1 MVRHAIRLFLVTFF
15 PVLAGCDSLGQV
27 PGGLVADQSLTAPDG
42 LTRWFHYYVREE
54 GLAANAPVMI
64 VLHGG
69 TGNFNWVL
77 RNRNATNEWLE
88 VAREEGFLLLVPNGV
103 DPRNGNTRG
112 RRQQWNDCRSDAPA
126 LETGA
131 DDVGFVSALIDW
143 ADENFDVDLD
153 RVYVTGASNGGM
165 MSYRLAIELG
175 DRLAGIAAFI
185 ANLPADSECGAPA
198 GPVPVFIANGTEDGF
213 IPWEGG
219 AVTAD
224 PSRGRVQSASS
235 TRDFWLSLN
244 NAGGASS
251 TENGLCDAVCDD
263 SDGSTVSRAAYGG
276 SGASAPVV
284 FYTVEGGG
292 HIPPSID
299 HVVRG
304 LARRVIG
311 LGNQNRDIE
320 GVRRAWEFLKRQSL

>member
-1 MVRHAIRLFLVTFF
+1 MARHAIHLFLFAFF
-15 PVLAGCDSLGQV
+15 PVLAACGSLG
-27 PGGLVADQSLTAPDG
+27 PAPPGLVTNQSLTAPDG
-42 LTRWFHYYVREE
+42 LTRWFHYYVPE
-54 GLAANAPVMI
+54 GGLSAGAPVVI

-69 TGNFNWVL
+69 TGNFNWIL
-77 RNRNATNEWLE
+77 RDGNPTAEWLK
-88 VAREEGFLLLVPNGV
+88 VAEEEGILLLVPNGV
-103 DPRNGNTRG
+103 NPRNGDTRG
-112 RRQQWNDCRSDAPA
+112 SRQQWNDCRSHGPA
-126 LETGA
+126 ANSGA
-131 DDVGFVSALIDW
+131 DDVGFISELIAW
-143 ADENFDVDLD
+143 AGANFDVDLD

-219 AVTAD
+219 AVTGD
-224 PSRGRVQSASS
+224 PSRGRVQSAPS

-244 NAGGASS
+244 NIEGAPSV
-251 TENGLCDAVCDD
+251 EDGLCDAVCDD
-263 SDGSTVSRAAYGG
+263 SDGSTISRAVYGS
-276 SGASAPVV
+276 SGMSAPVV

-292 HIPPSID
+292 HVPPSLD
-299 HVVRG
+299 HVVPG

-320 GVRRAWEFLKRQSL
+320 GVRHAWAFLRRQSR